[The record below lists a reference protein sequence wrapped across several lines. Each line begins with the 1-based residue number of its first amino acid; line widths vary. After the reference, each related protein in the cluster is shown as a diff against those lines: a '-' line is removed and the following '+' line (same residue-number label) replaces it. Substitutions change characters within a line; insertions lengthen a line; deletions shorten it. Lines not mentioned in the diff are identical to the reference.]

1 MQSQGYI
8 RTKFANIVKKRDDG
22 DKAAWR
28 CKQQAKHNKKLK
40 KERVDIHRDNH
51 EHRMFKTI
59 PRKLSIINHQ

>member
-28 CKQQAKHNKKLK
+28 CKQQAKHNKKIEK
-40 KERVDIHRDNH
+40 GKSRYTQR
-51 EHRMFKTI
+51 
-59 PRKLSIINHQ
+59 